1 MISDH
6 SVPCRLD
13 CGVWVEFSD
22 ESKSRQVCKKV
33 ILMHNNIH
41 VVAPQGLAKPPVTK
55 LWSNLDCNKKRVEPN
70 YDLLIVFLTGINVGK
85 NCRPIKI

>member
-6 SVPCRLD
+6 SVPCRL
-13 CGVWVEFSD
+13 WVEFSD
-22 ESKSRQVCKKV
+22 ESKSRQFCKKV

-55 LWSNLDCNKKRVEPN
+55 L
-70 YDLLIVFLTGINVGK
+70 
-85 NCRPIKI
+85 

>member
-22 ESKSRQVCKKV
+22 ESKSRQVCKKI

-55 LWSNLDCNKKRVEPN
+55 L
-70 YDLLIVFLTGINVGK
+70 
-85 NCRPIKI
+85 